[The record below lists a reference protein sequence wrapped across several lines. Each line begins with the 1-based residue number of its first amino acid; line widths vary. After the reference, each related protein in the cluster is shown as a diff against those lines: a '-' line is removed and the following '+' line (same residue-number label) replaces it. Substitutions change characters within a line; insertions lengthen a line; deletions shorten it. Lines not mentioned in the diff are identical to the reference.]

1 VATISK
7 AEKDRSV
14 HYGWFIVAAGTF
26 CIFACL
32 GLGRFSLGMLLPSMG
47 RALHLSYSQM
57 GLISTANFIGYL
69 AGVLISST
77 LMRRFG
83 ARKLIAASLL
93 LVGASMISVG
103 LADRLSLLIL
113 FYTATGIG
121 SALANIPIMALVSIW
136 FTSRSRGKAAGFIV
150 IGSGPAIVLSGWLI
164 PLING
169 LHTNGWRINWLIL
182 GLMVILVAA
191 LCHLVIRNSPREMG
205 LEPVGNDGEHSP
217 EIRNGEGFGNA
228 TLRSPV
234 VLHCAAIYFL
244 FGFTYV
250 IYATF
255 IVTALIREK
264 GFPESMAG
272 HFWSWVGL
280 LSILSGPVFG
290 TFSDRFGRKAALM
303 TVFSIQAVAYLLIGL
318 DLPEV
323 FLYLSIGCFGIV
335 AWSIPSIMAALVG
348 DYVGLQRVAAIFG
361 FVTFIFGLGQIAG
374 PYLAGVIAQ
383 STGRFSASF
392 LMACGMALLAVLLS
406 ALLPETRRKT
416 PQKSTDRAEMNILR
430 EKGLRNKGQV

>member
-1 VATISK
+1 MSA
-7 AEKDRSV
+7 
-14 HYGWFIVAAGTF
+14 HYGWFIVASGTL

-57 GLISTANFIGYL
+57 GLISTSNFIGYL
-69 AGVLISST
+69 AGVLLSSR
-77 LMRRFG
+77 LMHRFG

-103 LADRLSLLIL
+103 LAGRLSLLIL

-136 FTSRSRGKAAGFIV
+136 FTSRRRGKAAGFIV

-164 PLING
+164 PFING
-169 LHTNGWRINWLIL
+169 QYANGWRINWFIL
-182 GLMVILVAA
+182 GLAVILVAV
-191 LCHLVIRNSPREMG
+191 LCHFVIRNSPQEMG
-205 LEPVGNDGEHSP
+205 LEQVGANEHSP
-217 EIRNGEGFGNA
+217 GVRKDVGFRNV

-255 IVTALIREK
+255 IVTALVREK
-264 GFPESMAG
+264 GFPEAMAG

-303 TVFSIQAVAYLLIGL
+303 TVFFIQAIAYLFIGL
-318 DLPEV
+318 DLPQI

-348 DYVGLQRVAAIFG
+348 DYAGPQRVAAIFG

-374 PYLAGVIAQ
+374 PYLAGVMAQ

-392 LMACGMALLAVLLS
+392 LMACAMALFAVLLS
-406 ALLPETRRKT
+406 ALLPETARL
-416 PQKSTDRAEMNILR
+416 KSEVNLQTEMD
-430 EKGLRNKGQV
+430 

>member
-1 VATISK
+1 VATTS
-7 AEKDRSV
+7 EVERTRSV
-14 HYGWFIVAAGTF
+14 HYGWYIVAAGTL

-47 RALHLSYSQM
+47 RALKLSYSQM
-57 GLISTANFIGYL
+57 GLISTSNFIGYL
-69 AGVLISST
+69 CGVLVSSR
-77 LMRRFG
+77 LMRRIG

-93 LVGASMISVG
+93 LVGVSMVSVG
-103 LADRLSLLIL
+103 LAERLPLLIL

-136 FTSRSRGKAAGFIV
+136 FTSRRRGKAAGFIV

-164 PLING
+164 PIINNQYA
-169 LHTNGWRINWLIL
+169 NGWRINWFFL
-182 GLMVILVAA
+182 GIMVIVVAA
-191 LCHLVIRNSPREMG
+191 LCYFVIRNAPHEMG
-205 LEPVGNDGEHSP
+205 LEPVGAGENSP
-217 EIRNGEGFGNA
+217 EEPTTPEFRNV

-255 IVTALIREK
+255 IVTALVQEK
-264 GFPESMAG
+264 GFPESVAG

-318 DLPEV
+318 DLPEI

-348 DYVGLQRVAAIFG
+348 DYAGLQRVAAIFG
-361 FVTFIFGLGQIAG
+361 FVTFVFGLGQIAG

-383 STGRFSASF
+383 LTGRFSGSF
-392 LMACGMALLAVLLS
+392 LMACGMAIFAVFLS
-406 ALLPETRRKT
+406 ALLPGAGKKNT
-416 PQKSTDRAEMNILR
+416 A
-430 EKGLRNKGQV
+430 